1 MIELGTVSATWT
13 DLLRLFVAVPIFV
26 WAAHRDVKVR
36 RVPNAAWVPLA
47 VLAVVLLVADG
58 WTAWQ
63 EGGFAASRFAFRVA
77 VSTCL
82 VVPLAYAFWYF
93 GAFGG
98 ADAKGLMAI
107 ALLFPTFP
115 DLLTTGAFGLP
126 YHVPPVRTPIG
137 VFSFTVLTNAVLA
150 GVLYPAAVAGGNL
163 LRGRFSWL
171 MLVGRPVPWHEI
183 PSIPGSLMETPRGRT
198 RRGLDL
204 DALRM
209 YLRWRGLSLAE
220 LRADPGH
227 YRDPGSLPEDP
238 GDPGDGVIDGSVPT
252 GVDDGDGN
260 GLGVATADPDAL
272 TNPDSDAEYDDPWGV
287 EAFLEDAEGA
297 YGTTTEDLR
306 DGLTVLVTRDEV
318 WVTPGIP
325 FMVPIAVGLLVAVT
339 YGDVLFCLFDL
350 LGVA

>member
-1 MIELGTVSATWT
+1 VIELGAVSATWT

-26 WAAHRDVKVR
+26 WAAYRDVKIR

-58 WTAWQ
+58 WMAWQ
-63 EGGFAASRFAFRVA
+63 DGGVAGSRFAFRVA

-107 ALLFPTFP
+107 ALLFPAFP

-150 GVLYPAAVAGGNL
+150 GILYPAAVAGGNL

-183 PSIPGSLMETPRGRT
+183 PTIPGSLMETPRGRT

-220 LRADPGH
+220 LRADPAR
-227 YRDPGSLPEDP
+227 YRDPESVPEDP
-238 GDPGDGVIDGSVPT
+238 SDPGDGAVDGSIPT
-252 GVDDGDGN
+252 GINGDGT
-260 GLGVATADPDAL
+260 GDETVPATPLDAL
-272 TNPDSDAEYDDPWGV
+272 SNPDSDAEDDDPWGAD
-287 EAFLEDAEGA
+287 AFLEDADGA
-297 YGTTTEDLR
+297 YGTTPEDLR

-339 YGDVLFCLFDL
+339 YGDVLFGLFDL
-350 LGVA
+350 LGLA